1 MWRSTIIVL
10 VLMLGLQLGTTVI
23 IQQQE
28 PNDPSND
35 MEEEIQD
42 WEGLED
48 TYKMETENPSRHEE
62 NTMEESTERD
72 LDIPPQNKEKQEV
85 QEEEEI
91 GYKESRID
99 LPKNQ
104 AKQNVTS
111 SVHQCLL
118 RRDYSI
124 STRTYADNIIV
135 GGKGGS
141 ILKIN
146 SRGYKGNRI
155 SRIRV
160 WAQKHT
166 IRGIEIDYIG
176 CTSFYPRRYM
186 CGKRYGYS
194 RTFHFGYGERITK
207 LKIWGNNRCGYRGRV
222 NRVEFR
228 TNRGRWY
235 GNGRKVGYPYI
246 PHIGSGILGGMILRC
261 GSDVD
266 ALAFLLFK

>member
-1 MWRSTIIVL
+1 MWRLTTILL
-10 VLMLGLQLGTTVI
+10 VLMLGLQLGTTAI

-35 MEEEIQD
+35 IEEKQLQD

-48 TYKMETENPSRHEE
+48 TYKMEEENPSRYVE
-62 NTMEESTERD
+62 NNMEESIE
-72 LDIPPQNKEKQEV
+72 DIPLQNKEQEV

-91 GYKESRID
+91 GYEASPID
-99 LPKNQ
+99 RSKNQ
-104 AKQNVTS
+104 ANQNVTS
-111 SVHQCLL
+111 SVRHCLL
-118 RRDYSI
+118 RRDHSI

-146 SRGYKGNRI
+146 TRGYKGNRI

-160 WAQKHT
+160 WAQKRT
-166 IRGIEIDYIG
+166 IRGIEVDYIG

-194 RTFHFGYGERITK
+194 RTFHFGYGERITQ
-207 LKIWGNNRCGYRGRV
+207 LKIWGNNGCGYHGRV

-235 GNGRKVGYPYI
+235 GNGRKVRYPYI

-261 GSDVD
+261 GGDVD